1 VATTKRSNWLDFY
14 SKYGKE
20 DPIGIETLSRKFSCL
35 DDDCLSFTCKANTF
49 INWIEENPTVNA
61 LLVPAT
67 AKGVLNV
74 VHNCFWDDLATGGGQ
89 VVGVH
94 GVHFTSP
101 WKWVV
106 GDRAVKPLTPT
117 ASAIKAGATIP
128 SLTSML
134 AVDTPE
140 AFGELTGDEGG
151 EDITNL
157 KLLTNVVLLLH
168 PTLFLACVE
177 SGTVKAKDLV
187 YKIIV

>member
-1 VATTKRSNWLDFY
+1 MASTKRSKWLDFY

-20 DPIGIETLSRKFSCL
+20 DPIGIETLSRKFFCL
-35 DDDCLSFTCKANTF
+35 DDDCLSFTGKSDAF
-49 INWIEENPTVNA
+49 INRIEENLTANA

-101 WKWVV
+101 WKRVV
-106 GDRAVKPLTPT
+106 GDRAVKPLAPT
-117 ASAIKAGATIP
+117 ASAIKAGAMIP
-128 SLTSML
+128 SLKSVL

-140 AFGELTGDEGG
+140 EFGELTGDEGG
-151 EDITNL
+151 EDVANL
-157 KLLTNVVLLLH
+157 KLLPKVVLLH
-168 PTLFLACVE
+168 PSLFLERSLYGLNCIF
-177 SGTVKAKDLV
+177 TV
-187 YKIIV
+187 